1 MRPSGNITFKTK
13 TYLLMCVGLPL
24 LSAFFLFLEKVT
36 HYEFLYH
43 VAAIPLE
50 ILLGAFLV
58 KRFLAEKEARRHQ
71 LMYIKSFIFRS
82 EMRNLFIANFN
93 ALVYPDITIPKIK
106 ASSLQELKTMRS
118 SIDTLRYR
126 SSEDMEAVIEETPM
140 GPFTFLWTGPLRMI
154 LRVFFMTCCTS
165 CTSSKT

>member
-1 MRPSGNITFKTK
+1 M
-13 TYLLMCVGLPL
+13 
-24 LSAFFLFLEKVT
+24 T

-118 SIDTLRYR
+118 SIEGWAGHQSR
-126 SSEDMEAVIEETPM
+126 SLKIQLISPVVWTPA
-140 GPFTFLWTGPLRMI
+140 
-154 LRVFFMTCCTS
+154 
-165 CTSSKT
+165 